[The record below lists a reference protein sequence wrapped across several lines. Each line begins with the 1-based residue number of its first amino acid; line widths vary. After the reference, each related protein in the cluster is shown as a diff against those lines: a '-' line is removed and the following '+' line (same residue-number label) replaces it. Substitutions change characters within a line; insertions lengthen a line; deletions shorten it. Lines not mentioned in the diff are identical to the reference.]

1 MKQFVVDA
9 LHPADAKRLREH
21 MDAHYGPCAVD
32 GLYWIPLPEDL
43 LTQTQKAHEE
53 CGPFVFALDL
63 EPEKVSCELLVRSLK
78 RMRCQCMEY
87 ANDAQAIYIVRFLDH
102 LLIKLG
108 IIA

>member
-9 LHPADAKRLREH
+9 LHPADYKRLKEH
-21 MDAHYGPCAVD
+21 LDGLYGPCVVE
-32 GLYWIPLPEDL
+32 GLYWITLPENL
-43 LTQTQKAHEE
+43 LTNTQKAHKE
-53 CGPFVFALDL
+53 CGPFVFAIDL
-63 EPEKVSCELLVRSLK
+63 EPEKVSCELLVRSLT

-87 ANDAQAIYIVRFLDH
+87 ANDAQVIFIVRFLDH